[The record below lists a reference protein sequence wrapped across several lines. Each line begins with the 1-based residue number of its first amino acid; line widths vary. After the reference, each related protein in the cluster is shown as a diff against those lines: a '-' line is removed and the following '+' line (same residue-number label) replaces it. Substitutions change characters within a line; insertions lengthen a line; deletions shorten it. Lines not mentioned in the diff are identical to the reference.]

1 MFYTVGRELFVVIQ
15 DVRQFLIYD
24 IYQRVKRFP
33 RRYPYFDIVV
43 GLAVENDPES
53 GAGGS
58 LPCLTCRR

>member
-15 DVRQFLIYD
+15 NVRQFLIYG

-43 GLAVENDPES
+43 RLAVANGPES